1 MRGYYLPLGAGLLLV
16 ASAFLPRVVLGDV
29 AAGRVPDAA
38 ALWILGLGL
47 AAVLLASLS
56 LYTRKNSRHPLLL
69 VGLIA
74 LGLEFLSW
82 QVLRRALTEQ
92 AWAAAQ
98 AAAIVGG
105 DGSAAE
111 AGTVMFGSGLILG
124 GLASIAIAGFGLT
137 IVFKQAVQPYAAP
150 VDDDV

>member
-1 MRGYYLPLGAGLLLV
+1 MHGYYLPLAAGLVLA
-16 ASAFLPRVVLGDV
+16 ASAFLPRIRLGEV
-29 AAGRVPDAA
+29 TAGQVPDPASF
-38 ALWILGLGL
+38 WTLGLGV
-47 AAVLLASLS
+47 AAVVLASLS

-82 QVLRRALTEQ
+82 QVLREALTEQ

-105 DGSAAE
+105 DGAAVE
-111 AGTVMFGSGLILG
+111 AVTVTFGPGLVLG
-124 GLASIAIAGFGLT
+124 GLASIVIAGFGLT
-137 IVFKQAVQPYAAP
+137 IVFKQVVQPYAAP
-150 VDDDV
+150 VDDDL

>member
-1 MRGYYLPLGAGLLLV
+1 MLV
-16 ASAFLPRVVLGDV
+16 ASAFLPRITLGGV
-29 AAGRVPDAA
+29 AAGRVPDPAA
-38 ALWILGLGL
+38 FWILGLGL

-82 QVLRRALTEQ
+82 QVLNKALTEQ
-92 AWAAAQ
+92 AWAMAQ
-98 AAAIVGG
+98 AAAIVEGE
-105 DGSAAE
+105 AATE
-111 AGTVMFGSGLILG
+111 PGAATFGLGLMLG
-124 GLASIAIAGFGLT
+124 GLASTAIAGFGLT

-150 VDDDV
+150 IDDDV

>member
-1 MRGYYLPLGAGLLLV
+1 MRGYYLPLAAGLVLS
-16 ASAFLPRVVLGDV
+16 ASAFLPRITLGEVV
-29 AAGRVPDAA
+29 AGRVPDPAA
-38 ALWILGLGL
+38 FWILGLGL

-82 QVLRRALTEQ
+82 QVLREALTEQ
-92 AWAAAQ
+92 AWATAQ
-98 AAAIVGG
+98 AAAIVEGN
-105 DGSAAE
+105 AAAIE
-111 AGTVMFGSGLILG
+111 PGAASFGLGLILG
-124 GLASIAIAGFGLT
+124 GLASIVIAGFGLT

>member
-1 MRGYYLPLGAGLLLV
+1 MRGYYLPLVAGLLLS
-16 ASAFLPRVVLGDV
+16 ASAFLPRITLGDV
-29 AAGRVPDAA
+29 QAGRVPDPAA
-38 ALWILGLGL
+38 FWILGLGL

-69 VGLIA
+69 VGLVA

-82 QVLRRALTEQ
+82 QVLNEALTEQ
-92 AWAAAQ
+92 AWATAQ
-98 AAAIVGG
+98 AAAIVEGE
-105 DGSAAE
+105 AAATE
-111 AGTVMFGSGLILG
+111 PGAATFGLGLMLG
-124 GLASIAIAGFGLT
+124 GLAAVVIAGFGLT

>member
-1 MRGYYLPLGAGLLLV
+1 MRGYYLPLAAGLVLS
-16 ASAFLPRVVLGDV
+16 ASAFLPRITLGDV
-29 AAGRVPDAA
+29 VAGRVPDPAA
-38 ALWILGLGL
+38 FGILGLGL
-47 AAVLLASLS
+47 VAVLLASLS

-82 QVLRRALTEQ
+82 QVLRESLTEQ
-92 AWAAAQ
+92 AWATAQ
-98 AAAIVGG
+98 AAAIVEG
-105 DGSAAE
+105 DAAAIE
-111 AGTVMFGSGLILG
+111 PGAARLGLGLILG
-124 GLASIAIAGFGLT
+124 GLASIVIAGFGLT